1 MDFCITALDSV
12 PLINLSISVPIEMY
26 IILVSKTNLP
36 TFSWFFRI
44 VFILTYKLYNQS
56 VKFSIKNLRFWL
68 EFLMSPV
75 SVDGQHCS
83 PFVTGEGS
91 PVPVGNFNLRLPRQP
106 WLRSMLQ
113 GTPWQDRSWK
123 EIHRDMN
130 VCGVCTCAYV
140 RACRH
145 PRWIQARDQSVKT
158 RWSSSHQ
165 QSYTWGR
172 GGGLVFF

>member
-1 MDFCITALDSV
+1 
-12 PLINLSISVPIEMY
+12 
-26 IILVSKTNLP
+26 
-36 TFSWFFRI
+36 
-44 VFILTYKLYNQS
+44 
-56 VKFSIKNLRFWL
+56 
-68 EFLMSPV
+68 MSPV

-145 PRWIQARDQSVKT
+145 PRWIQARDQSVGVFLRT
-158 RWSSSHQ
+158 MHQLHSHLEVIQ
-165 QSYTWGR
+165 
-172 GGGLVFF
+172 VCA